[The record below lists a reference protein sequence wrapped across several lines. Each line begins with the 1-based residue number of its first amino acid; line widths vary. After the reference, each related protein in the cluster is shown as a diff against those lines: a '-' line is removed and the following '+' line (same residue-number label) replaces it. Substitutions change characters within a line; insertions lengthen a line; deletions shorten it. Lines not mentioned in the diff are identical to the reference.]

1 VLYFEQEKIVLGP
14 DTVWVQG
21 KFSPGDCKEE
31 LGSVCSAETKV
42 EISAAMGGPTRDP
55 ENTET

>member
-1 VLYFEQEKIVLGP
+1 VLGP

-31 LGSVCSAETKV
+31 LGSVCSTETKV

-55 ENTET
+55 EA